1 MNDNLRDR
9 VTQVLNRELLAQLPD
24 ALSSG
29 DDLAPS
35 PSGTINLQHLADAV
49 IRELALRLQRDIDG
63 DNEPRGLQ
71 PQHRYVTEWEV
82 DE

>member
-9 VTQVLNRELLAQLPD
+9 VTRVLNRELLAQLPD

-49 IRELALRLQRDIDG
+49 IRELGLKKEWLERPHSEERDI
-63 DNEPRGLQ
+63 RW
-71 PQHRYVTEWEV
+71 VTDWMP